1 MGNWLLMDIEVIQQT
16 DNWLAIN
23 KPAGVG
29 MHSEADQ
36 TGLVAQLKSQF
47 GLDYLAPVHRL
58 DKVTSGCL
66 LLAKSEQAASC
77 LSQQFQE
84 KSTEKVY
91 LALTKGKPKKKQGTI
106 KGDMVKA
113 RDGSWKL
120 TRKMNNPSITHFTS
134 LGYKEGLRLAIV
146 NIETG
151 KTHQVRVAMKSNGT
165 PIWGDC
171 RYGEKAVHQQADRC
185 YLHAYQLKFFDL
197 DNQPVLLTCNAQQ
210 GKDFD
215 WELIM
220 SKLDQSP
227 CQLIISA

>member
-1 MGNWLLMDIEVIQQT
+1 MDIEIIQQT
-16 DNWLAIN
+16 EHWLAIN

-29 MHSEADQ
+29 MHSEAE
-36 TGLVAQLKSQF
+36 TAGLVAHLKKQF
-47 GLDYLAPVHRL
+47 ELDYLAPVHRL

-66 LLAKSEQAASC
+66 LLAKTEVGASF
-77 LSQQFQE
+77 LSLQFQQ

-91 LALTKGKPKKKQGTI
+91 LALTKGQPKKKQGTI

-120 TRKMNNPSITHFTS
+120 TRKMNSPSVTHFAS
-134 LGYKEGLRLAIV
+134 LGYKEGFRLAIV

-171 RYGEKAVHQQADRC
+171 RYGEKAVHEQADRC

-197 DNQPVLLTCNAQQ
+197 DHEPVLLTCNAQQ

-215 WELIM
+215 WELIQQA
-220 SKLDQSP
+220 LCRVP
-227 CQLIISA
+227 GNLLIKTE